1 MKIGALLLS
10 LLILFAFASSMSFDD
25 AKLEADNYRDN
36 FCAGIWPD
44 YAHREPDCT
53 VDEVSAERYYP

>member
-10 LLILFAFASSMSFDD
+10 LLILFAWVGSMSFDD

-36 FCAGIWPD
+36 YCAGIWPD
-44 YAHREPDCT
+44 FKNLKPECPT
-53 VDEVSAERYYP
+53 PPTMSERY